1 MSNRRQTALVL
12 GLNADYT
19 PLCEFSRKEYA
30 MLLDELDEKLISLLQ
45 TDGRAS
51 NIELA
56 KKVGVSEGTIR
67 RRFRNLIKDEV
78 IKVVAIPDPAKLGRG
93 TTALVGL
100 QVEPS
105 LVDPVAVELAEVP
118 EVQYVSVTTGA
129 YDIFIWVALASP
141 EELSTFLRTRVGAI
155 EGVRRT
161 ETFVNLSI
169 RKNPA
174 GPSVAGKR

>member
-1 MSNRRQTALVL
+1 MV
-12 GLNADYT
+12 
-19 PLCEFSRKEYA
+19 
-30 MLLDELDEKLISLLQ
+30 LDELDDQLISLLQ
-45 TDGRAS
+45 ANGRAS

-56 KKVGVSEGTIR
+56 KQVGVSEGTIR

-78 IKVVAIPDPAKLGRG
+78 IRVVAVPDPVKLGRG

-100 QVEPS
+100 QVDPAA
-105 LVDPVAVELAEVP
+105 VDPAATALALIP
-118 EVQYVSVTTGA
+118 DVQYVAVTTGA
-129 YDIFIWVALASP
+129 YDIFLWVALSSP
-141 EELSTFLRTRVGAI
+141 EELSNFLRIQVGSI

-174 GPSVAGKR
+174 GPIGLG

>member
-1 MSNRRQTALVL
+1 M
-12 GLNADYT
+12 D
-19 PLCEFSRKEYA
+19 
-30 MLLDELDEKLISLLQ
+30 LDELDDKLISLLQ
-45 TDGRAS
+45 ANGRAS

-56 KKVGVSEGTIR
+56 KQVGVSEGTIR

-78 IKVVAIPDPAKLGRG
+78 IRVVAIPDPAKLGRG
-93 TTALVGL
+93 TTAVIAL

-105 LVDPVAVELAEVP
+105 EVDPVAQKLAEIP

-129 YDIFIWVALASP
+129 FDIFLWVALGSP
-141 EELSTFLRTRVGAI
+141 EELSSFLRLQVGGI
-155 EGVRRT
+155 SGVRRT

-174 GPSVAGKR
+174 GPIATG

>member
-1 MSNRRQTALVL
+1 M
-12 GLNADYT
+12 D
-19 PLCEFSRKEYA
+19 
-30 MLLDELDEKLISLLQ
+30 LDELDDKLISLLQ
-45 TDGRAS
+45 VNGRAS

-56 KKVGVSEGTIR
+56 KQVGVSEGTIR

-78 IKVVAIPDPAKLGRG
+78 IRVVAIPDPGKMGRG
-93 TTALVGL
+93 TTAVIAL

-105 LVDPVAVELAEVP
+105 EVDPVAAKLAEIP

-129 YDIFIWVALASP
+129 FDVFLWVALGSP
-141 EELSTFLRTRVGAI
+141 EELSSFLRLQVGGI
-155 EGVRRT
+155 SGVRRT

-174 GPSVAGKR
+174 GPIAAK

>member
-1 MSNRRQTALVL
+1 M
-12 GLNADYT
+12 D
-19 PLCEFSRKEYA
+19 
-30 MLLDELDEKLISLLQ
+30 LDELDDKLISLLQ
-45 TDGRAS
+45 ANGRAS

-56 KKVGVSEGTIR
+56 KQVGVSEGTIR

-78 IKVVAIPDPAKLGRG
+78 IRVVAIPDPAKLGKG
-93 TTALVGL
+93 TTAVIAL

-105 LVDPVAVELAEVP
+105 EVDPVAAKLAEIS

-129 YDIFIWVALASP
+129 FDIFLWVALGSP
-141 EELSTFLRTRVGAI
+141 EELSSFLRLQVGGI
-155 EGVRRT
+155 SGVRRT

-174 GPSVAGKR
+174 GPVASR